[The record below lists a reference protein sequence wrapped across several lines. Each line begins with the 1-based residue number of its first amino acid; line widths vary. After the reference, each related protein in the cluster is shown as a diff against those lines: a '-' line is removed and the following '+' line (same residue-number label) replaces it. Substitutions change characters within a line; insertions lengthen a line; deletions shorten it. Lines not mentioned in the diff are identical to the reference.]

1 MKIPH
6 IEIKQEGVLTNVF
19 IDGQKITG
27 LRKISF
33 QHESGNSAPVVQMEF
48 LATDMSIDAS
58 VIPELPEIFKGF
70 YKQIGFEEKESERR
84 CLKNRSRQ

>member
-33 QHESGNSAPVVQMEF
+33 QHEAGNNAPVVQME
-48 LATDMSIDAS
+48 LRAADMAIDTN

-70 YKQIGFEEKESERR
+70 YKQIE
-84 CLKNRSRQ
+84 Q